1 MSHDQINR
9 IMMNHFGLRI
19 RSNMA
24 DYVRRRLLKRAHTS
38 IPVMGGDART
48 GVAVRRIIAL
58 KALEQA
64 ATGAAHA

>member
-24 DYVRRRLLKRAHTS
+24 DYVRRRLLKRAHAS

-64 ATGAAHA
+64 GAGAAHA